1 MTENR
6 SHPALVRSATG
17 MANPL
22 QGSVESGTDAAA
34 RDRIE
39 ESLRESEERFRR
51 AMDFSAIGMALVA
64 PEGHFLDVNRSL
76 CRIVGYS
83 REELRTR
90 TFQDITHPDDL
101 DADLELVRSMLAGEI
116 ESYHLEKRYL
126 HKDGRALWVLL
137 SVSLVH
143 DAQGRPAYFVSQI
156 QDISTRKEAERQLA
170 AFQEE
175 LEARVRE
182 RTADLEDAN
191 RELESF
197 CYTVSHDLR
206 APLRHINGY
215 ATMLAEQCAGTDLPG
230 VPRTTRALQNASRQ
244 MGLLIDSLL
253 EFARKGREA
262 MREEFVDLDE
272 LVSAVVTSL
281 WSSASDRPVEWNID
295 RLPPVVG
302 DPTMLGQ
309 VFTNLLDNALKY
321 TNRVEV
327 PRIEVAAC
335 DDNGDHVVLVVR
347 DNGAG
352 FDMEH
357 AGRLFGMFH
366 RLHRSDEFPGNGVG
380 LAIVQRIVAR
390 HGGRIWAEASPGRGA
405 AFHFT
410 LRKASPVAGT
420 SAFSNAVG
428 GVVRGEEGVSG
439 EAAPRGDV
447 RGSGSVA
454 GDDANDAAGR
464 HPRES

>member
-6 SHPALVRSATG
+6 G
-17 MANPL
+17 L
-22 QGSVESGTDAAA
+22 QVLGVLGAGTEEPMHGRAETGTDVAT
-34 RDRIE
+34 RDRIQ

-51 AMDFSAIGMALVA
+51 AMDFSAIGMALVS
-64 PEGHFLDVNRSL
+64 PDGRFLDVNRAL

-101 DADLELVRSMLAGEI
+101 GADLELVRSMLAGEI
-116 ESYHLEKRYL
+116 ESYHLEKRYF
-126 HKDGRALWVLL
+126 HKGGRVLWTLL

-156 QDISTRKEAERQLA
+156 QDISTRKDAERQLA

-182 RTADLEDAN
+182 RTADLEEAN

-215 ATMLAEQCAGTDLPG
+215 ATMLAEQCAGTELPG

-262 MREEFVDLDE
+262 MREETVDLDE
-272 LVSAVVTSL
+272 LVSTVVASL
-281 WSSASDRPVEWNID
+281 WSPGSDQPVDWNID

-321 TNRVEV
+321 TKGVEV
-327 PRIEVAAC
+327 PRIEIAASV
-335 DDNGDHVVLVVR
+335 DSGGHVVLVVR

-352 FDMEH
+352 FDMAH

-410 LRKASPVAGT
+410 LRKALPGAPG
-420 SAFSNAVG
+420 SAPSNAVDR
-428 GVVRGEEGVSG
+428 VCAVDQDVSG
-439 EAAPRGDV
+439 EAAPG
-447 RGSGSVA
+447 GEILGGGGVA
-454 GDDANDAAGR
+454 GHDAHDASGR
-464 HPRES
+464 HPRET